1 MHPEDVVNMLSK
13 LFTKF
18 DKECVKHK
26 VYKVYTI
33 GDCYVVLGFINANQ
47 RNPVEEAKNVVKMG
61 QSMIEIIR
69 VVRKE
74 ANFLGLD
81 MRIGIHTV
89 KHIFLEILFF
99 NFLKN
104 LKTLF
109 EKYYFG
115 FASCLIKFR

>member
-1 MHPEDVVNMLSK
+1 MLSK

-18 DKECVKHK
+18 DKECVRHK

-47 RNPVEEAKNVVKMG
+47 RNIIEEAKNVVKMG

-69 VVRKE
+69 VVRQE
-74 ANFLGLD
+74 ANFVGLD

-89 KHIFLEILFF
+89 KFLILL
-99 NFLKN
+99 FLQKLVVKIN
-104 LKTLF
+104 
-109 EKYYFG
+109 YFYD
-115 FASCLIKFR
+115 KQK